1 MSYKEL
7 GDKLS
12 EQETTGKSQLL
23 ETVKKLNTKASE
35 YEELQK
41 VKNKIEDELNNTRK
55 ELEGKKEE
63 LEVGKERNKNFT
75 PSKGLEPVTLRLKA

>member
-12 EQETTGKSQLL
+12 EQEATGKSQLL
-23 ETVKKLNTKASE
+23 ETETKLNTKASE

-41 VKNKIEDELNNTRK
+41 VKNKTEDELSNTRK
-55 ELEGKKEE
+55 ELEAKKEE
-63 LEVGKERNKNFT
+63 LEVGKTKISR
-75 PSKGLEPVTLRLKA
+75 PVRDSNP

>member
-7 GDKLS
+7 GDRLS
-12 EQETTGKSQLL
+12 EQEATGKSQLL
-23 ETVKKLNTKASE
+23 EIETKLNTKASE

-55 ELEGKKEE
+55 ELEAKKEE
-63 LEVGKERNKNFT
+63 LEVGKRNKNFT